1 MNYFKYYLR
10 KHMFCLRTFLYDN
23 IFLCGVGRGD
33 IYSYVYHTIIRIFEI
48 KSLVPRTSNLRDS
61 TVKQYVVTS

>member
-1 MNYFKYYLR
+1 MILF
-10 KHMFCLRTFLYDN
+10 FF
-23 IFLCGVGRGD
+23 FFFFGGGGGEGV

-61 TVKQYVVTS
+61 TVKQNFVTS